1 VTEVVEQ
8 DEALPA
14 ASVAVAYTVVV
25 VLSVTLAEMVKLP
38 PVATP
43 EASTA
48 LVQVELVYSLTVLLA
63 SAVPVKDGELLLAG
77 DTGDTLETVGMP
89 GAALSST

>member
-1 VTEVVEQ
+1 VTNVVEQ
-8 DEALPA
+8 DDALPA

-48 LVQVELVYSLTVLLA
+48 LVQVELV
-63 SAVPVKDGELLLAG
+63 
-77 DTGDTLETVGMP
+77 
-89 GAALSST
+89 

>member
-1 VTEVVEQ
+1 
-8 DEALPA
+8 LPA

-25 VLSVTLAEMVKLP
+25 VLSVTLAEMVKPP

-48 LVQVELVYSLTVLLA
+48 LVQVELVYKRTVLFA
-63 SAVPVKDGELLLAG
+63 SAVPEKDGELLLAG
-77 DTGDTLETVGMP
+77 DVGETLDTVGRA
-89 GAALSST
+89 GAALSWT